1 MLKSTAAIAFF
12 AVGFFILGVTP
23 LSAQDMASN
32 GNFELQALGAW
43 STNGQN
49 TGALMVQHDVTGG
62 GTASYCWERTPGTNG
77 GNGGLEQNVLL
88 VAGVTYQFDAVV
100 KYYTC

>member
-1 MLKSTAAIAFF
+1 MIKSSVTVAILAIVFCF
-12 AVGFFILGVTP
+12 CPAPPASG
-23 LSAQDMASN
+23 QDMATN
-32 GNFELQALGAW
+32 GNFELQTLGTW

-49 TGALMVQHDVTGG
+49 TGAQMVQHDVTGSG
-62 GTASYCWERTPGTNG
+62 PPSYCWERTPGTNG

-88 VAGVTYQFDAVV
+88 VAGVTYQFDADV